1 MRGKRRA
8 AFIVT
13 ALLMTAG
20 LTGCGENQIP
30 DLSEDEIRAVGK
42 YVAVTM
48 MRYDINH
55 RSRLMELTDPVL
67 EESAGEQVPE
77 EPSGMPPVDDTPVVD
92 TTGTGEEEVPDAA
105 YEPEEVM
112 ALPAGVEVAFQ
123 GQELC
128 DSYPAGG
135 DYLSLNASEGK
146 KLLILHFTLTNK
158 GSEEQAIDMLA
169 SGTAFHVTVNES
181 YTRRALTTM
190 LLEDLSTYMGTLP
203 AGESADTVLAI
214 EVSGEMAENISA
226 LSVEV
231 KNGDRTSAQQLF

>member
-105 YEPEEVM
+105 
-112 ALPAGVEVAFQ
+112 
-123 GQELC
+123 
-128 DSYPAGG
+128 DR
-135 DYLSLNASEGK
+135 K
-146 KLLILHFTLTNK
+146 
-158 GSEEQAIDMLA
+158 
-169 SGTAFHVTVNES
+169 
-181 YTRRALTTM
+181 
-190 LLEDLSTYMGTLP
+190 
-203 AGESADTVLAI
+203 
-214 EVSGEMAENISA
+214 
-226 LSVEV
+226 SVV
-231 KNGDRTSAQQLF
+231 